1 MAKQTQTIRW
11 HADHF
16 MGLALKGLKRKTD
29 LLNSMIKTM
38 LYGNGLAL
46 RRKPMS
52 GPMIQKEARQTAS
65 KLGAEGF
72 NGSNGWLQK

>member
-16 MGLALKGLKRKTD
+16 MGLALKGLKR
-29 LLNSMIKTM
+29 M

>member
-1 MAKQTQTIRW
+1 
-11 HADHF
+11 
-16 MGLALKGLKRKTD
+16 
-29 LLNSMIKTM
+29 M
-38 LYGNGLAL
+38 LYRNGLAL

-72 NGSNGWLQK
+72 NGSNGWLQKWKNRHNIIVFRTAVEDRDVNPETLKS